1 METYRFKTKIS
12 KSGIIRIPGKF
23 PLHDR
28 EVEVTLV
35 PKETKSKG
43 KDKAKGF
50 IDKWAG
56 FLQSADNENSRYDYL
71 MDKDNYYE
79 K

>member
-23 PLHDR
+23 PLHDK

-35 PKETKSKG
+35 PKETKSRR
-43 KDKAKGF
+43 KDKAKNF
-50 IDKWAG
+50 VDEWAG
-56 FLQSADNENSRYDYL
+56 FLQSTNTDNSRYDYL
-71 MDKDNYYE
+71 MDKY

>member
-12 KSGIIRIPGKF
+12 KSGIIRIPVRF
-23 PLHDR
+23 SLHDK

-35 PKETKSKG
+35 SKEPGYREKI
-43 KDKAKGF
+43 KAKDF
-50 IDKWAG
+50 VNTWAG
-56 FLQSADNENSRYDYL
+56 FLQSSDPENSKYDYL
-71 MDKDNYYE
+71 MDKY